1 MTEQHFEII
10 LEALADKIK
19 EQGETIGF
27 QKLRIDLLEKKLQEA
42 ETHMKGDSK

>member
-1 MTEQHFEII
+1 MTEKHFEII

-27 QKLRIDLLEKKLQEA
+27 QKLRIDLLENKLREA
-42 ETHMKGDSK
+42 EKHIK

>member
-19 EQGETIGF
+19 EQGDTIGF
-27 QKLRIDLLEKKLQEA
+27 QKLRIDLLENKLQEA
-42 ETHMKGDSK
+42 EIHMK

>member
-19 EQGETIGF
+19 EQGDTIGF
-27 QKLRIDLLEKKLQEA
+27 QKLRIDLLENKLQAA
-42 ETHMKGDSK
+42 EIHMKG